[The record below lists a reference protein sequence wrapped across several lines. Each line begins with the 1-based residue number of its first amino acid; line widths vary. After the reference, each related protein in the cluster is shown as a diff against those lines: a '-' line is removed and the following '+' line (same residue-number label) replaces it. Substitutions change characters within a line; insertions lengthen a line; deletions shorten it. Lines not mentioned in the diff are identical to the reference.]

1 MEKLYVNKLND
12 SKYVALITV
21 LDYEISVNKY
31 LKQLSFEASSN
42 KPEHVLVDLAL
53 KTGID
58 KYRFVEFDINESGKI
73 ELDTYKYVSVN
84 TIYETL
90 ANNFLKD
97 KKEIV
102 LNSILTDSQINQLL
116 EFWLLSLTIHQSVI
130 SYR

>member
-1 MEKLYVNKLND
+1 MEKLYVNTIND
-12 SKYVALITV
+12 SKYIALITV
-21 LDYEISVNKY
+21 LDYEILVSKY
-31 LKQLSFEASSN
+31 LKQLSFEFNPN

-73 ELDTYKYVSVN
+73 DLNSHRYVSLN
-84 TIYETL
+84 SFYETL

-102 LNSILTDSQINQLL
+102 SNSILTDSQINQLL
-116 EFWLLSLTIHQSVI
+116 NLD
-130 SYR
+130 